1 MLSKFI
7 CMYERKLMH
16 KTIGP
21 HINFT
26 TVVVCIS
33 HQLQMK
39 DCDDRKSR
47 ELHDVTNKVCP

>member
-1 MLSKFI
+1 
-7 CMYERKLMH
+7 MYERKLMH